1 MGPHTRINDQF
12 NQPDGTNLNDYANWT
27 AYQDPFTPTDNVVFN
42 DNVPEFTDPGGKV
55 FVKPIPEIIYP
66 SSDVNCIGDFNFF
79 NSDVVDVDISFIL
92 MASSGAS
99 RSDLFN
105 TGLRL
110 QILFDPDSD
119 TYWRLRLYNGNTLI
133 NSATTSI
140 IPDLSSC
147 LFQLILN
154 TNDGYTLIFSQHG
167 ASYLLSGTLPN
178 SDYRSGRFFAFIT
191 NHNGVVS
198 GTDESWTTIIRLFLN
213 ETLHGSQSIQ
223 GVVYRRN
230 QPLAGARVTCVTHD
244 DDSFCGRATTD
255 SDGKYRFSNLR
266 SGVQYDL
273 LASYTMGSGAYSAYP
288 LPGVVPRF
296 IPDP

>member
-1 MGPHTRINDQF
+1 MGPFTRINDQF
-12 NQPDGTNLNDYANWT
+12 NEPDGTNLNDYANWT

-42 DNVPEFTDPGGKV
+42 DSAPEFTDPGGKV
-55 FVKPIPEIIYP
+55 FVKSISDIIYP
-66 SSDVNCIGDFNFF
+66 SSDINCIGDFVFF

-105 TGLRL
+105 TGLRI

-119 TYWRLRLYNGNTLI
+119 TYWRLRFYNGNTLI
-133 NSATTSI
+133 DSVTSTI
-140 IPDLSSC
+140 VPDLTPAI
-147 LFQLILN
+147 FQFTLDH
-154 TNDGYTLIFSQHG
+154 NDICRVFFSQHG
-167 ASYLLSGTLPN
+167 ETAVLSATLPN
-178 SDYRSGRFFAFIT
+178 ADYRSGRFFAFIT

-198 GTDESWTTIIRLFLN
+198 GTDESWTTIDRLFLN

-223 GVVYRRN
+223 GVVYRDN
-230 QPLAGARVTCVTHD
+230 QPLSGARVTCVTHD
-244 DDSFCGRATTD
+244 DDSFSGRATTG

-266 SGVQYDL
+266 EDVQYDVF
-273 LASYTMGSGAYSAYP
+273 ASYIMGSGAYGAFP
-288 LPGVVPRF
+288 RPGVVPRF